1 MDANTV
7 YPHPIYR
14 LYLVFIHEVGNSKQA
29 MHTLQNL
36 KQLLQ
41 LDHELPV
48 RFLQIVAEVFLARV
62 DRFAADPGNQKVF
75 VIKVTSVKFGRLARR
90 RHNFDTHFL
99 ALSGHLQR
107 FVIDMDIRHD
117 SDVHKLRWGS
127 APIREYLNQFDL
139 NELNYFFFFFFC
151 L

>member
-62 DRFAADPGNQKVF
+62 DRFAADLQFKTIPNSSPVHYYQHHYQH
-75 VIKVTSVKFGRLARR
+75 GRPATPVSRR
-90 RHNFDTHFL
+90 NFLSQFQFQFL
-99 ALSGHLQR
+99 
-107 FVIDMDIRHD
+107 
-117 SDVHKLRWGS
+117 KL
-127 APIREYLNQFDL
+127 
-139 NELNYFFFFFFC
+139 
-151 L
+151 